1 MSAAIGIA
9 AAIMIT
15 VACLI
20 MTIAGVNCDPEGP
33 LMTRHPAATILAIA
47 LLAAL
52 VGWFAPQSVSVLAVL
67 ALLAMLP
74 ILLTKELHH
83 D

>member
-9 AAIMIT
+9 AAIMIV

-20 MTIAGVNCDPEGP
+20 MAIAGVNCDPEGP
-33 LMTRHPAATILAIA
+33 LTIRHPAATILAIA

-67 ALLAMLP
+67 ALLATLP